1 MLPQSRLRL
10 LLAATLIST
19 TVAQS
24 DLDLPS
30 QISAASDPRPTSGP
44 SFPPCAT
51 SCLSTA
57 TNALT
62 CQENDSRCQCSRQDQ
77 VRSSVEQC
85 LTASEACSAS
95 EAAQAASYY
104 RDVCLALGLDENGE
118 PLLLNTSGGAA
129 IATDNGLVVSASN
142 GPSSP
147 SATPTSASPS
157 GTSGAQQGRENQA
170 NDDDDDDGL
179 SVATVAG
186 IAAGCAFVA
195 VAIITG
201 LIWMYVKRRD
211 GDEEIVREIE
221 SQAKKPKPGFESSST
236 TFKSIAKSDEKS
248 TEYALSEIPAK
259 ANATRRK
266 PSIAERRNRNPGPL
280 HRSPSEALNKST
292 YPFPF
297 GDKRGAEASL
307 TNLTLPGSAG
317 KQVSSSIVVQSPARS
332 QFSDQASIYSVSSIH
347 SEEAHVERASE
358 ARRSRPTTFYNMYSN
373 GQEGVSSVNLVE
385 PSMPTRGPGSLQKNK
400 ANLQIKA
407 PSAKLQ
413 VPAAHVSPN
422 PFDSSANGR
431 TQATNPFATPSS
443 EERKNPFNDPK
454 EPRDGGQSQTSNRSD
469 ILSGGSFGKF
479 DFEMSDDNNRDANGS
494 RTLRD
499 SFFNSLDLGFG
510 SSTSNAR

>member
-1 MLPQSRLRL
+1 MLPQYRLRL

-19 TVAQS
+19 TFAQS

-30 QISAASDPRPTSGP
+30 QISAASNPRPTSAP

-57 TNALT
+57 TNALS
-62 CQENDSRCQCSRQDQ
+62 CQENDTKCQCARQND
-77 VRSSVEQC
+77 VRTSVEQC
-85 LTASEACSAS
+85 LAASNACSAL

-104 RDVCLALGLDENGE
+104 KDVCLALGLDENGE
-118 PLLLNTSGGAA
+118 PLLLNTSAGIA
-129 IATDNGLVVSASN
+129 IATDNGLIVSPSNTPSSAS
-142 GPSSP
+142 
-147 SATPTSASPS
+147 ATTTSALPS
-157 GTSGAQQGRENQA
+157 GTSGAQEGSEDQEND
-170 NDDDDDDGL
+170 NDDDGL

-201 LIWMYVKRRD
+201 LIWIYVKRRD

-221 SQAKKPKPGFESSST
+221 SQAKKPKPAFESSST
-236 TFKSIAKSDEKS
+236 SFKSISKSDEKS
-248 TEYALSEIPAK
+248 AEYALSEIPAK

-266 PSIAERRNRNPGPL
+266 PSIAERRNRNPQPL

-317 KQVSSSIVVQSPARS
+317 KQVSSSIVVYSPARS

-347 SEEAHVERASE
+347 SEEARIERASE

-373 GQEGVSSVNLVE
+373 GQDGVSSANLVE
-385 PSMPTRGPGSLQKNK
+385 PSVPTRGPGSLQKNNN
-400 ANLQIKA
+400 NLQIKA
-407 PSAKLQ
+407 PNAKLQ

-422 PFDSSANGR
+422 PFNSSPDR
-431 TQATNPFATPSS
+431 RPQSENPFETPSP

-454 EPRDGGQSQTSNRSD
+454 EPRDGGRSQTSNRSD

-479 DFEMSDDNNRDANGS
+479 DFEVMDDNNRDGNGN

-510 SSTSNAR
+510 SSTPNAR